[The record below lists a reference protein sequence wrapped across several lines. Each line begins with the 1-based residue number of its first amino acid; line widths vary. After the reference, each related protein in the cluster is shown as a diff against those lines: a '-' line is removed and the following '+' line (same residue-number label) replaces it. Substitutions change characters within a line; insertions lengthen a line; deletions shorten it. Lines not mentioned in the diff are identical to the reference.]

1 MISCLVYFCLGYDLL
16 VTMADSWAM
25 SFFLHR
31 TECRDYCYT
40 VTFP

>member
-1 MISCLVYFCLGYDLL
+1 MVSSLVYFYLGYDLI
-16 VTMADSWAM
+16 VTMADSWAV
-25 SFFLHR
+25 SFLHR